1 MATLKKQWQDELQQ
15 ANQNLQALN
24 AQQPAAFSSENTA
37 LKNAA
42 LDAINNRQKFSYDVN
57 ADALY
62 QQYKD
67 KYLNLGKLAMQDTV
81 GKTSALTGGYGN
93 SYAQNAGQQAYQQY
107 VTQLNDK
114 IPELYSLAY
123 SQYQDEGNDLKDRYK
138 LYAQQE
144 ADDYDRYRDTVQDF
158 NVNRNYWQGVGE
170 NAQNGL
176 YKLSRDAVN
185 DAQDMRNYNLKL
197 GLDSKGNPITINNG
211 TGSGATTEEPVTG
224 WDSKTYNSI
233 VDKIH
238 EYIYAEE
245 PGKALNEIR
254 SKAGSSPAQ
263 QLELACEALVTAGG
277 NDEIKA
283 FIESLIDS
291 VDQAT
296 LDALNAK
303 YPELER
309 YFPDEDNGKQ
319 KDPYPENPA
328 GNKYYFSV
336 GGGDPKKK
344 KVILRD

>member
-144 ADDYDRYRDTVQDF
+144 ADDYDRYRDTVNDY

-185 DAQDMRNYNLKL
+185 DAADLRNYNLKL
-197 GLDSKGNPITINNG
+197 GLDSKGNPINVSTGDNVNNVAKD
-211 TGSGATTEEPVTG
+211 SGLSVSDTT
-224 WDSKTYNSI
+224 
-233 VDKIH
+233 KIM
-238 EYIYAEE
+238 EQLDAREGDIDAQI
-245 PGKALNEIR
+245 KALSSYDLPEQNLVRFATSYFGNNPATLEKFLTRYFGLKTEDQINALLD
-254 SKAGSSPAQ
+254 SYPFLADYFMSEEEDDWEDPYVENPEKKKLYKAGGGRR
-263 QLELACEALVTAGG
+263 ETAM
-277 NDEIKA
+277 I
-283 FIESLIDS
+283 SL
-291 VDQAT
+291 
-296 LDALNAK
+296 
-303 YPELER
+303 
-309 YFPDEDNGKQ
+309 
-319 KDPYPENPA
+319 KD
-328 GNKYYFSV
+328 
-336 GGGDPKKK
+336 
-344 KVILRD
+344 